1 MSAPPAEGARTAWR
15 DVPPQV
21 RREIERAC
29 GAPVTWAET
38 QPGGFSPGVAAR
50 VRCAD
55 GSRWFVKAASA
66 GVNPES
72 PRLHRQE
79 ARVLAA
85 LDPLIAARRLPVPR
99 LRGTAQ
105 AGPWFA
111 LVTADAGGR
120 QPALPW
126 RDEELTLAL
135 AAAGELTEALTPA
148 PAAAPVPGI
157 GELLGAAFTGWRT
170 LAGRPPD
177 ARLDPWSRAR
187 LSDLAALEA
196 TWAGCAAGGTL
207 LHGDLRA
214 DNMLVS
220 GGRVMVVDWPHA
232 CRGAAFADLVFL
244 APSVAMQGGPPPAR
258 LLARTQAGQDAS
270 PAAVRALVCALAG
283 YFTQRSLEPPSP
295 GLPTLRAFQSAQG
308 EAARRW
314 LAELL

>member
-1 MSAPPAEGARTAWR
+1 MSAPPAEGTRTAWH
-15 DVPPQV
+15 DAPPQV
-21 RREIERAC
+21 RGEIERVC
-29 GAPVTWAET
+29 GSPVTLART

-66 GVNPES
+66 DVNPEA
-72 PRLHRQE
+72 PRLHRRE

-85 LDPLIAARRLPVPR
+85 LDPLIAARGLPVPR

-126 RDEELTLAL
+126 RAEELTLAL
-135 AAAGELTEALTPA
+135 AAAGELAGALTPA
-148 PAAAPVPGI
+148 PAEAPVPGI
-157 GELLGAAFTGWRT
+157 AEQLGAAFTGWRT

-177 ARLDPWSRAR
+177 TRLDPWSRAR
-187 LSDLAALEA
+187 LGDLAALEA
-196 TWAGCAAGGTL
+196 TWAGWAAGGTL
-207 LHGDLRA
+207 LHCDLRA
-214 DNMLVS
+214 DNMLLA
-220 GGRVMVVDWPHA
+220 GGRVMIVDWPHA

-244 APSVAMQGGPPPAR
+244 APSVAMQGGPPPQE
-258 LLARTQAGQDAS
+258 LLARTQAGRDAS
-270 PAAVRALVCALAG
+270 PAAVRAVVCAVAG
-283 YFTQRSLEPPSP
+283 YLTRQSLEPPPP
-295 GLPTLRAFQSAQG
+295 GLPTLRAFQAAQG

-314 LAELL
+314 LAALL